1 MLPLLAFGVM
11 GLVTLALVI
20 DGDDADDPVSDEDAE
35 TPEPVEPL
43 GNPVLQEVEA
53 DTPGQGTEDPDLF
66 WTNLATETGDPVVI
80 DDFDDQQDILALS
93 VTTEGLEGP
102 YTYSLDIEYDEE
114 SDLTQVTAT
123 LHGQSDD
130 CDSEKSL
137 TVELDGVEELNEN
150 AIAFLVDP
158 TDTSE
163 AVGGARPPFDEQPEH
178 TGFESD
184 EGRVVREYYLDANG
198 PGADVYNVTITE
210 PNLVGDSLY
219 EPPSSTP
226 LFYHETNAAV
236 NLTLSDNLDTIDICV
251 DPEAGGNLH
260 WIETSGEYYG
270 SSSHEYYTDHFKL
283 LIWTPSE
290 VTDMFVSFPD
300 NFGETYPDTN
310 PEDVRLLAAILY
322 RTEYSGDFDNSGSGE
337 WDADTAFDRS
347 FTADITLNQD
357 VSSGSNVVVW

>member
-1 MLPLLAFGVM
+1 VLPLLAFGVM
-11 GLVTLALVI
+11 GLVALALVI
-20 DGDDADDPVSDEDAE
+20 DGDDADDPASDEDAE

-66 WTNLATETGDPVVI
+66 WTNLAAETGDPVVI

-93 VTTEGLEGP
+93 VTTEGIEGP

-137 TVELDGVEELNEN
+137 TVELDGVEDLNEN

-198 PGADVYNVTITE
+198 PDADIYNVTITE
-210 PNLVGDSLY
+210 PELVGDPLY
-219 EPPSSTP
+219 IVPYTSP

-260 WIETSGEYYG
+260 WIEILGKYNG
-270 SSSHEYYTDHFKL
+270 SSSQETYHEYFKV
-283 LIWTPSE
+283 LIWTPDE
-290 VTDMFVSFPD
+290 VTDMSSSILH
-300 NFGETYPDTN
+300 NFAETYPDTN

-322 RTEYSGDFDNSGSGE
+322 RSVYTGDFIDRDGLS
-337 WDADTAFDRS
+337 DADTAFDRS
-347 FTADITLNQD
+347 FTANITLNQE
-357 VSSGSNVVVW
+357 VASGGEKIVW